1 MNGQQVPERA
11 DPRRPVTVLTGFLGS
26 GKTTLL
32 QQLMLR
38 SEWTGT
44 AVIINEL
51 GETGLDHLLVQH
63 VAPHVRLLKSG
74 CLCCSVREDLT
85 STLADLHA
93 ARERGELDY
102 EGVVVET
109 TGLADPMPVMHT
121 LATHP
126 DTARHFRLAGVAT
139 VVDAHNGFA
148 TLDQHEEAR
157 RQVAVA
163 DALLLSKTDLVTP
176 AERERLEQRLGRINP
191 SAPQHRVA
199 HGSLRSEHLLYLE
212 NPFLSQRPGR
222 ADAPRSG
229 SPWLVRAQRAQPET
243 VFMRSHRPHASDIQT
258 LCLTVDTPFDADAFL
273 EWLSLLTSLRGEQ
286 LLRFKGL
293 IHVTADPDRPLV
305 MHAAQH
311 LVHPPLTLPAW
322 PDADRRSR
330 LVFITQG
337 MERHTIE
344 HTLRKFTGAQATAAP
359 H

>member
-1 MNGQQVPERA
+1 MSH
-11 DPRRPVTVLTGFLGS
+11 DPRLPVIVLTGFLGS

-32 QQLMLR
+32 QHLMQR
-38 SEWTGT
+38 AEWKDT

-85 STLADLHA
+85 LTLADLHA
-93 ARERGELDY
+93 RRERGELRF
-102 EGVVVET
+102 ERVVVET
-109 TGLADPMPVMHT
+109 TGLADPMPVVHT

-148 TLDQHEEAR
+148 TLNQHEEAR

-163 DALLLSKTDLVTP
+163 DALLLAKTDLTP
-176 AERERLEQRLGRINP
+176 PAALERLEQRLSRLNP
-191 SAPQHRVA
+191 SAPQHRVTQ
-199 HGSLRSEHLLYLE
+199 GVLRSEHLLCLE
-212 NPFLSQRPGR
+212 NPFLSPLSRPHGTPGSGTTWLR
-222 ADAPRSG
+222 QGTGTRSE
-229 SPWLVRAQRAQPET
+229 S
-243 VFMRSHRPHASDIQT
+243 VFMRSPRPHASDIQAH
-258 LCLTVDTPFDADAFL
+258 CLTVDTPFETEAFQH
-273 EWLSLLTSLRGEQ
+273 WLGLLTALRGER

-293 IHVTADPDRPLV
+293 IHIAEDPDHPLV
-305 MHAAQH
+305 VHAAQH
-311 LVHPPLTLPAW
+311 LVHPPVPLPAW

-337 MERHTIE
+337 LERQLIE
-344 HTLRKFTGAQATAAP
+344 STLLKFTGAHATP
-359 H
+359 SPL

>member
-1 MNGQQVPERA
+1 MTA
-11 DPRRPVTVLTGFLGS
+11 DPRLPVTVLTGFLGS

-32 QQLMLR
+32 QNLLQR
-38 SEWTGT
+38 PEWTGT

-63 VAPHVRLLKSG
+63 VAPHVRLLRSG

-85 STLADLHA
+85 HTLADLHA
-93 ARERGELDY
+93 RRERGELDF
-102 EGVVVET
+102 ERVVVET

-126 DTARHFRLAGVAT
+126 ATTSHFRLAGVAT

-163 DALLLSKTDLVTP
+163 DALLLAKTDLTP
-176 AERERLEQRLGRINP
+176 PAALERLEQRLARINP
-191 SAPQHRVA
+191 SAPQHRVT
-199 HGSLRSEHLLYLE
+199 HGALRSAHLLYLE
-212 NPFLSQRPGR
+212 NPFLSQLRRLDEPPSNGTT
-222 ADAPRSG
+222 
-229 SPWLVRAQRAQPET
+229 WLLRGAGTRTES
-243 VFMRSHRPHASDIQT
+243 VFMRAPRPHASDIQT
-258 LCLTVDTPFDADAFL
+258 LCLTVEEPFGAEAFQH
-273 EWLSLLTSLRGEQ
+273 WLGLLTALRGER

-293 IHVTADPDRPLV
+293 IHIAEDPEHPLV
-305 MHAAQH
+305 VHAAQH
-311 LVHPPLTLPAW
+311 LVHPPVALPAW
-322 PDADRRSR
+322 PDAERRSR

-337 MERHTIE
+337 MERQLIQN
-344 HTLRKFTGAQATAAP
+344 TLLKFTGARATPSP